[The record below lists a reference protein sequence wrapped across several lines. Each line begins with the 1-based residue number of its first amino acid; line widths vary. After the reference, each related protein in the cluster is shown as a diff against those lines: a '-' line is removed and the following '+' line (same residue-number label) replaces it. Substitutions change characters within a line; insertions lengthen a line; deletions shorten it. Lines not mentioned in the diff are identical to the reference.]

1 MSTAAGGRDWIAV
14 GTGRVGGWVHLM
26 FVVARL
32 QFRLSDVELGAL
44 VFHLSVGWFGSVL
57 RLVWRLDP
65 LVMTSRI
72 PSPLSLAHC
81 SFYEAASFSTSGRLG
96 S

>member
-1 MSTAAGGRDWIAV
+1 MFTAVGGRDLIAD
-14 GTGRVGGWVHLM
+14 GAERVGGWLCLLS
-26 FVVARL
+26 VVARL
-32 QFRLSDVELGAL
+32 QFRLSEVELGAL
-44 VFHLSVGWFGSVL
+44 VFRLSVGSDLCL

-65 LVMTSRI
+65 LVMTSRV
-72 PSPLSLAHC
+72 PSLAHC